1 MDIRE
6 ISVPEVYRSESADFR
21 FFIDW
26 FSNCLSKVQ
35 YDTENLPD
43 LYDCLRCPEWLLW
56 MLGDTMGFKYDDRF
70 PAAFNRLVLLYFM
83 SMIRNKGSKDGV
95 TLAAEVNL
103 SQFNI
108 FKYGQEDPILYNR
121 LEDTSIPVNAVYVT
135 PHVDE
140 GYIDVVYFS
149 ENTPQDACIEY
160 VRPLGMYLFQHPG
173 ARVDARMKLAIDAR
187 LTNNTNNLNM
197 SIGPTHVGHYS
208 REDYAR
214 LQKIVAK
221 DRSSSRS
228 YNSLSEFSDERS
240 KLPNLYPRI
249 DKDSGKVVYG
259 EFEPAVFEPYP
270 DPVVP
275 EDEDAP
281 VPVLPGDGHTSV
293 RSFNFRNVPDL
304 QLPPPPIRQ
313 PNTPSERSKETKRE
327 AYQREFK
334 DFIREPF
341 EHKRRPVYYRN
352 SEFEKVPTGQDGSYY
367 EYINP
372 GYRALYSLQL
382 CNNEHIVQ
390 SLLPSIYGL
399 GFTPTSISTFG
410 SVEGDTIPLT
420 PTAPMPDES
429 GHVPVRTK
437 KVYNL
442 RYDLKTDE
450 KVLTV
455 SDAGPDMSTIDVAKS
470 ESVPHDNYYSGTTS
484 RPAVNPI
491 MMSVGDA
498 MSLNSD
504 NTIYQLVTADGV
516 YPVNTDIS
524 DDPGSPEDIRKFKL
538 NDTTLSFEPVI
549 ESDEPDDSG
558 V

>member
-1 MDIRE
+1 MRIRE
-6 ISVPEVYRSESADFR
+6 VPVPEVYVSESADFR
-21 FFIDW
+21 FFLDW

-35 YDTENLPD
+35 YDTENLSD

-70 PAAFNRLVLLYFM
+70 PAAFNRLIMLYFM

-108 FKYGQEDPILYNR
+108 FNYGQEDPILYNR

-160 VRPLGMYLFQHPG
+160 VRPLGMYVFQHPG
-173 ARVDARMKLAIDAR
+173 ARVDARMKLSVDAR
-187 LTNNTNNLNM
+187 LTNTPNNLNM

-214 LQKIVAK
+214 LQKIAAK
-221 DRSSSRS
+221 DPTRT
-228 YNSLSEFSDERS
+228 YNPLSEFEDER
-240 KLPNLYPRI
+240 KNLPNLYPNEVSP
-249 DKDSGKVVYG
+249 DADEVVYG
-259 EFEPAVFEPYP
+259 EFEEGIQQ
-270 DPVVP
+270 D
-275 EDEDAP
+275 
-281 VPVLPGDGHTSV
+281 DGHFSV
-293 RSFNFRNVPDL
+293 MSHNFRNVPEL
-304 QLPPPPIRQ
+304 EEENGKI
-313 PNTPSERSKETKRE
+313 KETKRE
-327 AYQREFK
+327 AYQRKFGSVVR
-334 DFIREPF
+334 DPF
-341 EHKRRPVYYRN
+341 DHTRRPVYYRN
-352 SEFEKVPTGQDGSYY
+352 SIYEKVPTGEDGSEY

-382 CNNEHIVQ
+382 CNNEHVVQ

-399 GFTPTSISTFG
+399 GYTPTSVSTFG
-410 SVEGDTIPLT
+410 SRDGDELPLPAVA
-420 PTAPMPDES
+420 PTTG
-429 GHVPVRTK
+429 GHVNVRGG

-442 RYDLKTDE
+442 RYDLKTD
-450 KVLTV
+450 KQVVTV
-455 SDAGPDMSTIDVAKS
+455 STDGPDMSTID
-470 ESVPHDNYYSGTTS
+470 ESASNPGYYDPNYPGVKP

-498 MSLNSD
+498 MSLNKD
-504 NTIYQLVTADGV
+504 NTEYALVTNV
-516 YPVNTDIS
+516 NMTYPVESDQAAS
-524 DDPGSPEDIRKFKL
+524 DDPTAHNSVGIFELDEDLDFKPK
-538 NDTTLSFEPVI
+538 ND
-549 ESDEPDDSG
+549 
-558 V
+558 